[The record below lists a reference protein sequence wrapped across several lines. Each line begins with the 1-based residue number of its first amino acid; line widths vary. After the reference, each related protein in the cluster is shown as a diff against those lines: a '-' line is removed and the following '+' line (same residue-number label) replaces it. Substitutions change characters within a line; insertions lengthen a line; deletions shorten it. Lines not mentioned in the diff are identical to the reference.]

1 MLAADPAE
9 PLAPASRLDLHQEW
23 LRLQSVQWRIV
34 VMLYSRSLKP
44 FFSESAVHTGWRCA
58 VTQAHGDILEVHM
71 HTHRRRSPQGQ
82 FALKVT
88 GLMVIAALSFAIPLL
103 FI

>member
-1 MLAADPAE
+1 
-9 PLAPASRLDLHQEW
+9 
-23 LRLQSVQWRIV
+23 
-34 VMLYSRSLKP
+34 
-44 FFSESAVHTGWRCA
+44 
-58 VTQAHGDILEVHM
+58 M
-71 HTHRRRSPQGQ
+71 HTHRRRSSQGQ

>member
-1 MLAADPAE
+1 MPAADPAE

-34 VMLYSRSLKP
+34 VMR
-44 FFSESAVHTGWRCA
+44 
-58 VTQAHGDILEVHM
+58 
-71 HTHRRRSPQGQ
+71 THYRRSPQGQ

-88 GLMVIAALSFAIPLL
+88 GMMVIAALSFAIPLL